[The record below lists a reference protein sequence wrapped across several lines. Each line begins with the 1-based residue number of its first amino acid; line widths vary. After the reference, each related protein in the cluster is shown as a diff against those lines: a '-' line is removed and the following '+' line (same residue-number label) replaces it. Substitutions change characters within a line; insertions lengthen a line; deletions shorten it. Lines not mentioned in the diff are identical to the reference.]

1 MWAGSGWLGCGVWR
15 IGHPSMYACQ
25 LMVPCVDSALKSMK
39 SSPRLGAVRGQG
51 SGLRACGRRVQRGTA
66 CTRRWAA
73 RAGRGVRGSGRR
85 VSAVRRHADPFF
97 AAHNRCERRVG
108 ELLVYTSIPL
118 TASKNPPGLRSSLSV
133 VSNGH
138 FPPPLFSEQKA
149 LALKTE
155 QPEDPCGH
163 SRPPS
168 VVTHA

>member
-1 MWAGSGWLGCGVWR
+1 MWAGLGWLGCGVRR

-85 VSAVRRHADPFF
+85 VSAVWHARTHFF
-97 AAHNRCERRVG
+97 AAQSLRAPSWRTPLVHFDPLEPHPKTRHDTEKASHRR
-108 ELLVYTSIPL
+108 
-118 TASKNPPGLRSSLSV
+118 
-133 VSNGH
+133 
-138 FPPPLFSEQKA
+138 FPS
-149 LALKTE
+149 
-155 QPEDPCGH
+155 
-163 SRPPS
+163 PS
-168 VVTHA
+168 DGAA